1 MTNGVGAN
9 SGCKVEVVEGCWL
22 GYGEYGGKAGLSQ
35 LVLFEG
41 VGLKN
46 HRDILAAKCFMLFFL
61 LFTYIHLYH
70 SIPYKYH
77 PISIFLTASPGFFLL
92 TSNLSAFKA
101 SSGPG
106 TGGAVPKTWRGRGEV
121 QMVQVQV
128 KWTWVQEGVSKNR
141 GTPKSSISI
150 WFSIINHPFW
160 SILRYPYF
168 RKHLGTAKTSQLKT
182 SKTSAVPTGLLFC
195 LLW

>member
-22 GYGEYGGKAGLSQ
+22 GYGEYGEYGGKAGLPQ

-46 HRDILAAKCFMLFFL
+46 HRDILAPKCFMLFFL

-77 PISIFLTASPGFFLL
+77 PISIFLTASPGFLLL
-92 TSNLSAFKA
+92 TSNLSAFNQRIFRE
-101 SSGPG
+101 G
-106 TGGAVPKTWRGRGEV
+106 TGGA
-121 QMVQVQV
+121 
-128 KWTWVQEGVSKNR
+128 
-141 GTPKSSISI
+141 
-150 WFSIINHPFW
+150 
-160 SILRYPYF
+160 
-168 RKHLGTAKTSQLKT
+168 LKT
-182 SKTSAVPTGLLFC
+182 
-195 LLW
+195 

>member
-106 TGGAVPKTWRGRGEV
+106 TGGAVPKT
-121 QMVQVQV
+121 
-128 KWTWVQEGVSKNR
+128 
-141 GTPKSSISI
+141 
-150 WFSIINHPFW
+150 
-160 SILRYPYF
+160 
-168 RKHLGTAKTSQLKT
+168 
-182 SKTSAVPTGLLFC
+182 
-195 LLW
+195 